1 MVERGHSGEGKA
13 WQELRRQGRTSGG
26 RGGASKVLE
35 GDLSCEK
42 VGKVRVKNGNVK
54 LSEDGMS
61 DNPSMGE
68 FMLEPHVGPSKSR
81 EGGNNRRIAMGDGA
95 GPVSES
101 NACHCGEERRDD
113 G

>member
-1 MVERGHSGEGKA
+1 
-13 WQELRRQGRTSGG
+13 
-26 RGGASKVLE
+26 VLE
-35 GDLSCEK
+35 GDLSCDCEK
-42 VGKVRVKNGNVK
+42 VGKVSVKDGNVK

-61 DNPSMGE
+61 DNPNMEE

-81 EGGNNRRIAMGDGA
+81 GGGNNRRIAMGDGA